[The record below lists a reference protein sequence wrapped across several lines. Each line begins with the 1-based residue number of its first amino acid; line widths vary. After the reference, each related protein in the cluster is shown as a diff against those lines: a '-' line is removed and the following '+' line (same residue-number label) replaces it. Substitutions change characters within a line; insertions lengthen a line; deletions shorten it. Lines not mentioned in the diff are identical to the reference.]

1 MSSSA
6 PDCGW
11 NSGTTGETPLYIQSY
26 SFATKLWE
34 NKFESGESG
43 DGIYVYLTRDAQAYY
58 DCVCVTQRPGSAPAN
73 GQGEGRPKGR

>member
-6 PDCGW
+6 LDCGW

-43 DGIYVYLTRDAQAYY
+43 DGIYVYLTRRIMI
-58 DCVCVTQRPGSAPAN
+58 VCVSHSGLAQHQQTAR
-73 GQGEGRPKGR
+73 